1 MNPDEL
7 TLWFAFPVA
16 IAATVTYFVLE
27 WRANRNG

>member
-7 TLWFAFPVA
+7 TLWFALPVA
-16 IAATVTYFVLE
+16 FLATVAYFVLE